1 MNRNVLKIIAV
12 ISMLIDHIGAYIF
25 PDAYWLRCIGRLA
38 FPIFAFYIA
47 EGMRYT
53 RSRKRY
59 VLTLL
64 VFAIISQIP
73 YGFLREFYYLNI
85 LFTFL
90 IAIFAIFLIENYKKN
105 ETLYMIY
112 LLLLGSVL
120 LFVEFLNIVDY
131 GIFGVLLIL
140 VFYFVKD
147 KKLSLS
153 LGAACLVLLTLKM
166 MLFAGFTLRSTV
178 QFLSILSLLLLY
190 FYNGNK
196 GKVNLKWLFYI
207 FYPLHLLVILIIT
220 LI

>member
-25 PDAYWLRCIGRLA
+25 PGAYWLRCIGRLA
-38 FPIFAFYIA
+38 FPIFAFFIA

-147 KKLSLS
+147 KKLSFS

-178 QFLSILSLLLLY
+178 QFLSILSLPLLY

>member
-38 FPIFAFYIA
+38 FPIFAFFIA

-178 QFLSILSLLLLY
+178 QFLSILSLPLLY

-207 FYPLHLLVILIIT
+207 FYPMHLLVILIIT

>member
-38 FPIFAFYIA
+38 LPIFAFFIA

>member
-1 MNRNVLKIIAV
+1 
-12 ISMLIDHIGAYIF
+12 MLIDHIGAYIF

-38 FPIFAFYIA
+38 FPIFAFFIA

-112 LLLLGSVL
+112 LLLLGSFL

>member
-38 FPIFAFYIA
+38 FPIFAFFIA

-147 KKLSLS
+147 KKLSFS

-178 QFLSILSLLLLY
+178 QFLSILSLPLLY

>member
-1 MNRNVLKIIAV
+1 MNRNILKIIAV

-25 PDAYWLRCIGRLA
+25 PGAYWLRCIGRLA
-38 FPIFAFYIA
+38 FPIFAFFIA

-178 QFLSILSLLLLY
+178 QFLSILSLPLLY

>member
-38 FPIFAFYIA
+38 FPIFAFFIA

-207 FYPLHLLVILIIT
+207 FYPMHLLVILIIT

>member
-38 FPIFAFYIA
+38 FPIFAFFIA

-147 KKLSLS
+147 KKLSLC

>member
-38 FPIFAFYIA
+38 FPIFAFFIA
-47 EGMRYT
+47 EGMRYS

-178 QFLSILSLLLLY
+178 QFLSILSLPLLY

-207 FYPLHLLVILIIT
+207 FYPMHLLVILIIT

>member
-38 FPIFAFYIA
+38 FPIFAFFIA

-64 VFAIISQIP
+64 AFAIISQIP

-120 LFVEFLNIVDY
+120 LFVEFLNIIDY

-147 KKLSLS
+147 KKLSLC
-153 LGAACLVLLTLKM
+153 LGAVCLVLLTLKM

>member
-12 ISMLIDHIGAYIF
+12 ISMLLDHIGAYIF

-38 FPIFAFYIA
+38 FPIFAIFIA

>member
-1 MNRNVLKIIAV
+1 
-12 ISMLIDHIGAYIF
+12 MLIDHIGAYIF

-38 FPIFAFYIA
+38 FPIFAFFIA

-64 VFAIISQIP
+64 AFAIISQIP

>member
-38 FPIFAFYIA
+38 FPIFAFFIA

>member
-38 FPIFAFYIA
+38 FPIFAFFIA

-178 QFLSILSLLLLY
+178 QFLSILSLPLLY

>member
-1 MNRNVLKIIAV
+1 
-12 ISMLIDHIGAYIF
+12 MLIDHIGAYIF
-25 PDAYWLRCIGRLA
+25 PGAYWLRCIGRLA
-38 FPIFAFYIA
+38 FPIFAFFIA

-73 YGFLREFYYLNI
+73 YVFLREFYYLNI

-207 FYPLHLLVILIIT
+207 FYPMHLLVILIIT

>member
-25 PDAYWLRCIGRLA
+25 PGAYWLRCIGRLA
-38 FPIFAFYIA
+38 FPIFAFFIA

-147 KKLSLS
+147 KKLSLY

>member
-1 MNRNVLKIIAV
+1 
-12 ISMLIDHIGAYIF
+12 MLIDHIGAYIF

-38 FPIFAFYIA
+38 FPIFAFFIA

-112 LLLLGSVL
+112 LLLLGSFL

-153 LGAACLVLLTLKM
+153 LGTACLVLLTLKM

>member
-1 MNRNVLKIIAV
+1 
-12 ISMLIDHIGAYIF
+12 MLIDHIGAYIF
-25 PDAYWLRCIGRLA
+25 PGAYWLRCIGRLA
-38 FPIFAFYIA
+38 FPIFAFFIA

-64 VFAIISQIP
+64 VFSIISQIP

>member
-1 MNRNVLKIIAV
+1 
-12 ISMLIDHIGAYIF
+12 MLIDHIGAYIF

-38 FPIFAFYIA
+38 FPIFAFFIA

-112 LLLLGSVL
+112 LLLLGSFL

-166 MLFAGFTLRSTV
+166 MLLAGFTLRSTV

>member
-38 FPIFAFYIA
+38 FPIFAFFIA

-64 VFAIISQIP
+64 AFAIISQIP

-153 LGAACLVLLTLKM
+153 LGAVCLVLLTLKM